1 MRPLDRQSRIIDTVR
16 ARGRAAVDE
25 LAEMFGT
32 SVETIRRDLTLLA
45 NQGRLQ
51 KIHGGAI
58 PARSLG
64 EGPFEQRMQQHGLA
78 KRHIAQKLR
87 ELISPGDTLLID
99 TGSTTL
105 IVAEELVGIDD
116 LTIVTNSTAI
126 AKVIAAGNGTASIFL
141 LGGNYIGDNRQTCGI
156 MAQEQLNQFHGNL
169 AILTVAAIDGN
180 AGLMDY
186 SFEEAQMARAML
198 RHADRKIAL
207 ADSSKFAQ
215 VAPFVV
221 AGLEQIDIL
230 VCEQAPG
237 GNLAKKLHDSRV
249 TVVY

>member
-1 MRPLDRQSRIIDTVR
+1 MRPLERQSRITDTVR
-16 ARGRAAVDE
+16 AQGKAAVDE

-32 SVETIRRDLTLLA
+32 SVETIRRDLTALA
-45 NQGRLQ
+45 NRGQLQ
-51 KIHGGAI
+51 KIHGGAVPPRI
-58 PARSLG
+58 PG
-64 EGPFEQRMQQHGLA
+64 EGPFEQRMQQNGAA

-87 ELISPGDTLLID
+87 ELISPGETLLID

-105 IVAEELVGIDD
+105 IVAEELAPIDD

-126 AKVIAAGNGTASIFL
+126 AKVIAAGNKTASIFL
-141 LGGNYIGDNRQTCGI
+141 LGGNYNEDNRQTCGI
-156 MAQEQLNQFHGNL
+156 IAQQQLDQFHGNI
-169 AILTVAAIDGN
+169 AIFTVAAVDGN

-198 RHADRKIAL
+198 RRADRCIAL
-207 ADSSKFAQ
+207 ADSSKFGR

-221 AGLEQIDIL
+221 AGFEEVDMLI
-230 VCEQAPG
+230 CEQAPG
-237 GNLAKKLHDSRV
+237 KNLGKSLQDAQV

>member
-1 MRPLDRQSRIIDTVR
+1 MRPIERQSRIIDTVR
-16 ARGRAAVDE
+16 ARGKAAVDE

-32 SVETIRRDLTLLA
+32 SVETIRRDLTTLA
-45 NQGRLQ
+45 RKGQLQ

-58 PARSLG
+58 PPRSLG
-64 EGPFEQRMQQHGLA
+64 EGLFEQRMQRNGLA

-87 ELISPGDTLLID
+87 ELVSPGDTLLVD

-105 IVAEELVGIDD
+105 IVAEELAAVDD
-116 LTIVTNSTAI
+116 LTIVTNSTSI
-126 AKVIAAGNGTASIFL
+126 AKVIAAGNKTASIFL
-141 LGGNYIGDNRQTCGI
+141 LGGNYIEDNRQTCGI
-156 MAQEQLNQFHGNL
+156 IAQEQLNQFHGNF
-169 AILTVAAIDGN
+169 AILTVAAVDGN

-198 RHADRKIAL
+198 RRADRGIAL
-207 ADSSKFAQ
+207 ADSSKFGQ

-221 AGLEQIDIL
+221 AGFEEIDAL

-237 GNLAKKLHDSRV
+237 KDLASHLQNARV